1 MQRRESKKTGKV
13 VAHVIPASVNPLEQV
28 FDDVAEE
35 VPNLRCDNDT
45 FTCEAG
51 PRGLADVEI
60 IARKESKELLKRR
73 KFRSKVTFQLQHY
86 DLFMMIIRY
95 IINRY

>member
-1 MQRRESKKTGKV
+1 MQRRESKKIGEREAPTSPSQMFKV
-13 VAHVIPASVNPLEQV
+13 VAHVIPASVNPFEQV

-35 VPNLRCDNDT
+35 VPNLRCDKDI

-60 IARKESKELLKRR
+60 MARKVSKKEEIQK
-73 KFRSKVTFQLQHY
+73 
-86 DLFMMIIRY
+86 
-95 IINRY
+95 